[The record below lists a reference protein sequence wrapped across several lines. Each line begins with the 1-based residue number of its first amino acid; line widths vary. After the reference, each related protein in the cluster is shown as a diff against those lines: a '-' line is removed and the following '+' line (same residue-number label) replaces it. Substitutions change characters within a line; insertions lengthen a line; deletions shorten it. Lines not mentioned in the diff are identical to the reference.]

1 MPKKKASAAKTI
13 EARKGITSTETTPV
27 EVKAEEV
34 EEIQMEE
41 VTVETNSRTTR
52 SLEEREHQEREM
64 EWSPSRLLP
73 TPNPV
78 DGQDF
83 RYVRVSS
90 GGTVD
95 NMNHS
100 QALRDH
106 WVPVTAEECPELGM
120 IVSDVGSAD
129 GNVVLG
135 GMMLCKRPSWI
146 GDKIRA
152 KADEESR
159 TQVDSV
165 DRGYLSDQNASMR
178 KFSDKHTDVQFGKK

>member
-1 MPKKKASAAKTI
+1 MPAKKSKSDAVEIKTP
-13 EARKGITSTETTPV
+13 EAP
-27 EVKAEEV
+27 A
-34 EEIQMEE
+34 EEIQMES
-41 VTVETNSRTTR
+41 VVEEDNSRNTR
-52 SLEEREHQEREM
+52 ALEDREHNEREM
-64 EWSPSRLLP
+64 EWSASRLLP

-78 DGQDF
+78 EGQDF

-100 QALRDH
+100 QALRDR

-120 IVSDVGSAD
+120 IVSDIGHAD

-146 GDKIRA
+146 GDKVRA

-159 TQVDSV
+159 IQIDSV

-178 KFSDKHTDVQFGKK
+178 KFSDKHSDVQFGKK